1 MQIKLIVVEYN
12 TANPSQTGRR
22 STVND
27 GESRISPITSGGR
40 GTQQE
45 EPITEESATAS
56 RSDDLRSAENASPE
70 PNHSDHTNANNIQ
83 HGIDNGNIN
92 DGPQAEVHTQSD
104 TEGQRDAGATAQ
116 SQMIPISPRVEL

>member
-1 MQIKLIVVEYN
+1 MQIKLIVVEYK

-45 EPITEESATAS
+45 EPITEESAPAS
-56 RSDDLRSAENASPE
+56 RSSDLRSAENALPE
-70 PNHSDHTNANNIQ
+70 PNHSDHTNANIQ
-83 HGIDNGNIN
+83 HGTDNGNIN
-92 DGPQAEVHTQSD
+92 DGPHAEVQTQSD
-104 TEGQRDAGATAQ
+104 TEGQRDAGAVTQ